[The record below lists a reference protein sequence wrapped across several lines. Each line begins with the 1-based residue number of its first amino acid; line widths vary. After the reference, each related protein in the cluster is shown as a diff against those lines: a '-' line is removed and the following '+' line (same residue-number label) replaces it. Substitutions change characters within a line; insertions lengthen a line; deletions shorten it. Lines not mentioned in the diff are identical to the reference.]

1 MKSTLKT
8 LFFLGLNGLILSG
21 CVSTAPLQSLIKSD
35 PKLFQANEKNKELVT
50 FMRDEKLCKEELS
63 NKKKCPINLYIDD
76 FKAGTFY
83 VNNTQKYYLQPNK
96 YTIKVKNCTV
106 NCETTELELD
116 LTDQLQKKQFILSV
130 DNDDRPFITQK

>member
-1 MKSTLKT
+1 MKSTLKP
-8 LFFLGLNGLILSG
+8 LLFLGLNSFIISA
-21 CVSTAPLQSLIKSD
+21 CVSTTPLQSLINSD

-83 VNNTQKYYLQPNK
+83 VNNTQKYYLEPNK

-106 NCETTELELD
+106 DCETTQFEID
-116 LTDQLQKKQFILSV
+116 LTDQLQKKQFTLSI